1 VPGTKPPPLHRDR
14 RAPHVSAFASGGVH
28 GKRAILRYWALEG
41 RGRTREIVRIFRGE
55 RLLRTIWTPL
65 RDANPFRLSQLE
77 WQMPQNVRGKLRF
90 SVRSLDAAGNK
101 SNRAW
106 ASLVIR

>member
-1 VPGTKPPPLHRDR
+1 MPPE
-14 RAPHVSAFASGGVH
+14 APHVSAFASAGVH
-28 GKRAILRYWALEG
+28 GKSATLRFWALDG

-65 RDANPFRLSQLE
+65 RETNPFRTAQLD
-77 WQMPQNVRGKLRF
+77 WKVPQKVHGRLRY
-90 SVRSLDAAGNK
+90 SVRSLDAAGNR

-106 ASLVIR
+106 ATLVIR